1 MSDQTTADP
10 MTSGLETA
18 QAHLG
23 EVLSRDGW
31 RVYRKRN
38 KIKARWRWFKITL
51 KHQPGHPD
59 GPWCARMRDG
69 GIPVREQHAA
79 DPLEALRPV
88 VAHAVDSARF
98 CEGRLGLVR
107 NPSKSYLAHR
117 LLQAVRP
124 R

>member
-1 MSDQTTADP
+1 MTDQTTADAR
-10 MTSGLETA
+10 TRGLDAA
-18 QAHLG
+18 QAHLQ
-23 EVLSRDGW
+23 EVLGRDGW

-38 KIKARWRWFKITL
+38 KIKARWRWYKITL
-51 KHQPGHPD
+51 KYQASHLN
-59 GPWCARMRDG
+59 GPWRARMRDS
-69 GIPVREQHAA
+69 GIPVLTQHGA
-79 DPLEALRPV
+79 DPLEALHAV
-88 VAHAVDSARF
+88 VAHAVKSARF